1 MNNKSQKKNTSKNT
15 KKNVVKNNTKKVSNN
30 KSVKNKKNINNK
42 TKTNNKKKEYNS
54 NSLTKNN
61 LRMMFLVIISF
72 GTLFIFASYAWF
84 STNLNVKINTFQM
97 TVDKNSGLQIS
108 LDGVNFDTFVE
119 ISEDILVN
127 ELKKTYPN
135 NTSQWAAAGLTPV
148 STVGIKDS
156 NSDKFDIYA
165 SSGVRY
171 KKIDMKNGYFR
182 VGKTTED
189 SNSNYNNFIAFDIFL
204 KNNSGSPISDNLYL
218 ESSTEIKLIEETTDE
233 MIGLFNS
240 LRLGFLKIGT
250 VPLNASVNE
259 IQNVKCN
266 NQCTSIIYEPN
277 ALSHIDYSIEK
288 ALNNDVVL
296 VDGEYFPTYGCI
308 KSGGPIFVR
317 DAISGSP
324 RLDYNYFKLQETITD
339 ADLENPLFSLPSGI
353 TKVRLY
359 LWVEGQDIDSL
370 ETDSS
375 GTKIDISIN
384 LMKDTAG
391 ETEY

>member
-1 MNNKSQKKNTSKNT
+1 MSKTSQKKNSNSKSTN
-15 KKNVVKNNTKKVSNN
+15 KRKVVKKTGIDNKKVSN
-30 KSVKNKKNINNK
+30 KSVKKVTKGKSNINDNID
-42 TKTNNKKKEYNS
+42 
-54 NSLTKNN
+54 SLTKNN
-61 LRMMFLVIISF
+61 LKMMFVVILSF

-97 TVDKNSGLQIS
+97 TVNKNSGLEIS
-108 LDGVNFDTFVE
+108 LDGVTFDTFVE

-127 ELKKTYPN
+127 ELKRTYPN
-135 NTSQWAAAGLTPV
+135 NISQWAAAGLTPV
-148 STVGIKDS
+148 STVGIRNS
-156 NSDKFDIYA
+156 NSDKYDIYA

-171 KKIDMKNGYFR
+171 RNIDMKNGYFR
-182 VGKTTED
+182 VGRTTED

-204 KNNSGSPISDNLYL
+204 KNNSGSPVSDNLYL
-218 ESSTEIKLIEETTDE
+218 ESTTEIKLIEDTTDE
-233 MIGLFNS
+233 MVGLFNS
-240 LRLGFLKIGT
+240 LRLGFLKIGS

-266 NQCTSIIYEPN
+266 NSCTSIIYEPN
-277 ALSHIDYSIEK
+277 ALSHIDFSIEK
-288 ALNNDVVL
+288 ALNNGVTL

-308 KSGGPIFVR
+308 NSGGPIFVK

-339 ADLENPLFSLPSGI
+339 ADLEKPLFSLPSGI

-375 GTKIDISIN
+375 GTKIDVSIN

-391 ETEY
+391 QEEY

>member
-1 MNNKSQKKNTSKNT
+1 MSKTSQKKNSNSKSTN
-15 KKNVVKNNTKKVSNN
+15 KRKVVKKTGIDNKKVSN
-30 KSVKNKKNINNK
+30 KSVKKVTNGKSNINDNID
-42 TKTNNKKKEYNS
+42 
-54 NSLTKNN
+54 SLTKNN
-61 LRMMFLVIISF
+61 LKMMFVVILSF

-97 TVDKNSGLQIS
+97 TVNKNSGLEIS

-127 ELKKTYPN
+127 ELKRTYPN
-135 NTSQWAAAGLTPV
+135 NISQWAAAGLTPV
-148 STVGIKDS
+148 STVGIRNS
-156 NSDKFDIYA
+156 NSDKYDIYA

-171 KKIDMKNGYFR
+171 RNIDMKNGYFR
-182 VGKTTED
+182 VGRTTED

-204 KNNSGSPISDNLYL
+204 KNNSGSPVSDNLYL
-218 ESSTEIKLIEETTDE
+218 ESTTEIKLIEDTTDE
-233 MIGLFNS
+233 MVGLFNS
-240 LRLGFLKIGT
+240 LRLGFLKIGS

-266 NQCTSIIYEPN
+266 NSCTSIIYEPN
-277 ALSHIDYSIEK
+277 ALSHIDFSIEK
-288 ALNNDVVL
+288 ALNNGVTL

-308 KSGGPIFVR
+308 NSGGPIFVK

-339 ADLENPLFSLPSGI
+339 ADLEKPLFSLPSGI

-375 GTKIDISIN
+375 GTKIDVSIN

-391 ETEY
+391 QEEY

>member
-1 MNNKSQKKNTSKNT
+1 MNKTSQKKNSNSKSTN
-15 KKNVVKNNTKKVSNN
+15 KGKVVKKTGIENKKVSNN
-30 KSVKNKKNINNK
+30 KSKKVTKGKSNKNDNK
-42 TKTNNKKKEYNS
+42 
-54 NSLTKNN
+54 SLTKNN
-61 LRMMFLVIISF
+61 LKMMFVVILSF

-97 TVDKNSGLQIS
+97 TVNKNSGLEIS
-108 LDGVNFDTFVE
+108 LDGVNFNTFVE

-127 ELKKTYPN
+127 ELKRTYPN
-135 NTSQWAAAGLTPV
+135 NISQWAAAGLTPV
-148 STVGIKDS
+148 STVGIRDS
-156 NSDKFDIYA
+156 NSDKYDIYA
-165 SSGVRY
+165 TSGVRY

-182 VGKTTED
+182 VGRTTED

-204 KNNSGSPISDNLYL
+204 KNNSGSPVSDNLYL
-218 ESSTEIKLIEETTDE
+218 ESTTEIKLIEDTTDE
-233 MIGLFNS
+233 MVGLFNS
-240 LRLGFLKIGT
+240 LRLGFLKIGS

-266 NQCTSIIYEPN
+266 NSCTSIIYEPN
-277 ALSHIDYSIEK
+277 ALSHIDFSIEK
-288 ALNNDVVL
+288 ALNNGVTL

-308 KSGGPIFVR
+308 NSGGPIFVK

-339 ADLENPLFSLPSGI
+339 ADLEKPLFSLPSGI

-375 GTKIDISIN
+375 GTKIDVSIN

-391 ETEY
+391 QEEY

>member
-1 MNNKSQKKNTSKNT
+1 MSKTSQKKNSNSKSTN
-15 KKNVVKNNTKKVSNN
+15 KRKVVKKTGIDNKKVSN
-30 KSVKNKKNINNK
+30 KSVKKVTKGKSNINDNID
-42 TKTNNKKKEYNS
+42 
-54 NSLTKNN
+54 SLTKNN
-61 LRMMFLVIISF
+61 LKMMFVVILSF

-97 TVDKNSGLQIS
+97 TVNKNSGLEIS

-127 ELKKTYPN
+127 ELKRTYPN
-135 NTSQWAAAGLTPV
+135 NISQWAAAGLTPV
-148 STVGIKDS
+148 STVGIRNS
-156 NSDKFDIYA
+156 NSDKYDIYA

-171 KKIDMKNGYFR
+171 RNIDMKNGYFR
-182 VGKTTED
+182 VGRTTED

-204 KNNSGSPISDNLYL
+204 KNNSGSPVSDNLYL
-218 ESSTEIKLIEETTDE
+218 ESTTEIKLIEDTTDE
-233 MIGLFNS
+233 MVGLFNS
-240 LRLGFLKIGT
+240 LRLGFLKIGS

-266 NQCTSIIYEPN
+266 NSCTSIIYEPN
-277 ALSHIDYSIEK
+277 ALSHIDFSIEK
-288 ALNNDVVL
+288 ALNNGVTL

-308 KSGGPIFVR
+308 NSGGPIFVK

-339 ADLENPLFSLPSGI
+339 ADLEKPLFSLPSGI

-375 GTKIDISIN
+375 GTKIDVSIN

-391 ETEY
+391 QEEY

>member
-1 MNNKSQKKNTSKNT
+1 MNKTSQKKNSNSKSTN
-15 KKNVVKNNTKKVSNN
+15 KRKVVKKTGIENKKVSNN
-30 KSVKNKKNINNK
+30 KSKKVTKGKSNKNDNK
-42 TKTNNKKKEYNS
+42 
-54 NSLTKNN
+54 SLTKNN
-61 LRMMFLVIISF
+61 LKMMFVVILSF

-97 TVDKNSGLQIS
+97 TVNKNSGLEIS
-108 LDGVNFDTFVE
+108 LDGVNFNTFVE

-127 ELKKTYPN
+127 ELKRTYPN
-135 NTSQWAAAGLTPV
+135 NISQWAAAGLTPV
-148 STVGIKDS
+148 STVGIRDS
-156 NSDKFDIYA
+156 NSDKYDIYA

-182 VGKTTED
+182 VGRTTED

-204 KNNSGSPISDNLYL
+204 KNNSGSPVSDNLYL
-218 ESSTEIKLIEETTDE
+218 ESTTEIKLIEDTTDE
-233 MIGLFNS
+233 MVGLFNS
-240 LRLGFLKIGT
+240 LRLGFLKIGS

-266 NQCTSIIYEPN
+266 NSCTSIIYEPN
-277 ALSHIDYSIEK
+277 ALSHIDFSIEK
-288 ALNNDVVL
+288 ALNNGVTL

-308 KSGGPIFVR
+308 NSGGPIFVK

-339 ADLENPLFSLPSGI
+339 ADLEKPLFSLPSGI

-375 GTKIDISIN
+375 GTKIDVSIN

-391 ETEY
+391 QEEY